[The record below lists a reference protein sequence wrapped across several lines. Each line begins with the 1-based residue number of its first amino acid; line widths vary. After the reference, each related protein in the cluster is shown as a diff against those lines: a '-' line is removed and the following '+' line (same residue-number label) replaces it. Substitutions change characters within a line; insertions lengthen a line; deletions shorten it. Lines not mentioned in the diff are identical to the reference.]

1 MDENQ
6 NFSLKEI
13 RVAKCDFYISTRN
26 GKNDEVS
33 KGLNL
38 REMIFLGKSMVQHAI
53 DLSIETIVKDN
64 RQIFDLLETLRIMD
78 AIRNVRLSNIVRK
91 VKRYCVFLVPSTAK
105 LQSRRVKCEQLGKLV
120 HE

>member
-33 KGLNL
+33 KGFLNL
-38 REMIFLGKSMVQHAI
+38 REMIFLGKSMVQHTI
-53 DLSIETIVKDN
+53 DLSMEMIVKDN
-64 RQIFDLLETLRIMD
+64 RQIFDLLETLRID
-78 AIRNVRLSNIVRK
+78 AIRNVRLSKIVRK
-91 VKRYCVFLVPSTAK
+91 VKRYCLFLVPSPAK
-105 LQSRRVKCEQLGKLV
+105 LQSRWVKCEQLCKLV
-120 HE
+120 HK